1 MRVVLIIILLGVGA
15 VGILL
20 TFCGMTFL
28 LSPSGELYAKLL
40 FLIPGVVVCGV
51 SVWAIRAVLREGK
64 ERKVVMKAAPDSP
77 ANQPPPE
84 QPGKNES

>member
-28 LSPSGELYAKLL
+28 FSPGGELYAKLL

-51 SVWAIRAVLREGK
+51 SVWAINAVVREGQ
-64 ERKVVMKAAPDSP
+64 ERKVIRRT
-77 ANQPPPE
+77 PPE
-84 QPGKNES
+84 STASQPFPKQSGKNDP